1 MIMEE
6 VMNRLFWLVLV
17 LPLAFTFCSP
27 SEPAAPAEEV
37 ATDEQPV
44 QQAELQPP
52 LPEGLFSSYVASQ
65 VALAGDS
72 YEDARTALEQ
82 LAADSS
88 GELQTLAAAAAAAE
102 DIEGIRR
109 AFISLSDE
117 VARSTLPEGYSLAF
131 CPMANNFQGANW
143 VQEGQAI
150 NNPYFG
156 AAMLTCGEIVR
167 Q

>member
-1 MIMEE
+1 
-6 VMNRLFWLVLV
+6 MNKRIWLVLV

-27 SEPAAPAEEV
+27 SGPSGPSEEV
-37 ATDEQPV
+37 VVDEHPA

-52 LPEGLFSSYVASQ
+52 LPEGLFNSYVASQ
-65 VALAGDS
+65 VALAADS
-72 YEDARTALEQ
+72 YEGARVALEQ
-82 LAADSS
+82 LVADSS
-88 GELQTLAAAAAAAE
+88 GELQTLAVAAAAAG

-117 VARSTLPEGYSLAF
+117 VAKAALPEGYSLAF

-143 VQEGQAI
+143 VQEGEAI

-156 AAMLTCGEIVR
+156 AAMLTCGELVR
-167 Q
+167 P